1 MGYNRP
7 KKKMKKIFYL
17 LIACTMMCFAGCE
30 EKGDEI
36 DNTTDTGENV
46 EINEANLV
54 GTWKIVSY
62 VDTITYDGYINVY
75 ADWFYEDSTRHYEYE
90 PNYNYEGGYTAQI
103 LFWNFAFTLNADHT
117 YEYENEYFE
126 KENGKTYY
134 YKHHEKENGTWSLK
148 GKNFSIQWIEGCEE
162 YLTTTNKA
170 DIDKPYENTYCGTY
184 EEFVAGGDAAD
195 FSGYKGSVYLEF
207 FYASEFEN
215 DEYYAEYSIS
225 IIKLTSTELV
235 VQTKSYH
242 EKDERDEA
250 HTEST
255 ITTFKKVK

>member
-17 LIACTMMCFAGCE
+17 LLACTMMCFAGCE

-36 DNTTDTGENV
+36 TTDNTGENV

-54 GTWKIVSY
+54 GTWKIVSS
-62 VDTITYDGYINVY
+62 VDTVTYDGYINVY
-75 ADWFYEDSTRHYEYE
+75 ADWFYEDSTRHYEYV
-90 PNYNYEGGYTAQI
+90 PDDNYEEGYTAQI

-184 EEFVAGGDAAD
+184 EEFVAGGDNGNPSGHEGSDCLYGLYGYELEEAAE
-195 FSGYKGSVYLEF
+195 G
-207 FYASEFEN
+207 
-215 DEYYAEYSIS
+215 SIS

-235 VQTKSYH
+235 VQTKSYY
-242 EKDERDEA
+242 EED
-250 HTEST
+250 
-255 ITTFKKVK
+255 